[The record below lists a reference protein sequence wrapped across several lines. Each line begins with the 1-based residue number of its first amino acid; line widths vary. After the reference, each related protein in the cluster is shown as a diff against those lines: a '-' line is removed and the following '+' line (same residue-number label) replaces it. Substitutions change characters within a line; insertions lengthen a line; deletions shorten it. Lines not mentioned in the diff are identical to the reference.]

1 MGINF
6 QEVSFAYYTP
16 KKKAEYINYTIK
28 DINLKIDF
36 VNEFIAIVGHTGSGK
51 STLVQLM
58 NALNL
63 PTKGQVVIGD
73 KAITNK
79 PKFKLKEIRQKI
91 GLVFQFP
98 EYQLF
103 EESVLKDIMFGPK
116 NFGLNLEEAEKRA
129 VESAKVVGL
138 DDELLGRSPFTLS
151 GGQMRKVAIAG
162 ILASN
167 PDVLVLDEP
176 TVGLDPK
183 AKDELLTFLKML
195 NEEHNKTIII
205 ISHDMDIVGKYCKRV
220 IVLKKGEIVYDG
232 SKDDLFIQ
240 DDLKAKYNLDYPEV
254 MRIMRHLR
262 DKLNVDFNICQ
273 YFAEDAYQEIK
284 LKLGEVNE

>member
-6 QEVSFAYYTP
+6 QEVNFAYYTP
-16 KKKAEYINYTIK
+16 RKKDEYINYTIK

-36 VNEFIAIVGHTGSGK
+36 YNEFIAIVGHTGSGK

-63 PTKGQVVIGD
+63 PTSGQVVIGD
-73 KAITNK
+73 KVLTNK
-79 PKFKLKEIRQKI
+79 PKFKLKSIRQKV

-116 NFGLNLEEAEKRA
+116 NFGLSADEAMVKSLEA
-129 VESAKVVGL
+129 AKVVGI
-138 DDELLGRSPFTLS
+138 DDSLLNRSPFSLS
-151 GGQMRKVAIAG
+151 GGQMRRVAIAG

-183 AKDELLTFLKML
+183 AKYELLTFLKCL
-195 NEEHNKTIII
+195 NEEQKKTIII

-220 IVLKKGEIVYDG
+220 IVLKQGQIVYDG
-232 SKDDLFIQ
+232 LKDELFLQ
-240 DDLKAKYNLDYPEV
+240 DNLKEKYNLDYPEV
-254 MRIMRHLR
+254 MRIMRILR
-262 DKLNVDFNICQ
+262 DKLNVDFDICQ
-273 YFAEDAYQEIK
+273 YFAEDAYREIK
-284 LKLGEVNE
+284 LKLGDKDE